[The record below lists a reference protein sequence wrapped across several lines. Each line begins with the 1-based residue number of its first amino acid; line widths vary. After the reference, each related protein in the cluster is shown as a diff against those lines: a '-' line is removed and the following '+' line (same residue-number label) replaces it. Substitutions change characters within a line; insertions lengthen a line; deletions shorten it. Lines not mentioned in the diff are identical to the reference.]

1 MDRAHGHSRNIILLR
16 KFRRPRAPLQ
26 VHWSG
31 FKLSPWKAFYFYS
44 RGSDGP
50 LFGYT
55 SSWDIEP
62 HAGPSAN
69 PLILYL
75 GMWTIWFLHFTR
87 HVYRYASLSIVDKR
101 GTKTQYVYI
110 VRRLGILSYLDC
122 IVSKSIVRWSLCQ
135 HWACLRAQYS
145 SPALQFA
152 P

>member
-1 MDRAHGHSRNIILLR
+1 MKDLIIQQSSFEKIGHLHGGFTKTPQVLPLQKGFNAKEYLIWQLTSVDRAHGHSRNIVLLR

-75 GMWTIWFLHFTR
+75 GMWTI
-87 HVYRYASLSIVDKR
+87 
-101 GTKTQYVYI
+101 
-110 VRRLGILSYLDC
+110 
-122 IVSKSIVRWSLCQ
+122 
-135 HWACLRAQYS
+135 
-145 SPALQFA
+145 
-152 P
+152 